1 MSETRENIKICKH
14 GWEEGPGYRNK
25 CLDCEAEN
33 APIIPARSHCGLGFP
48 SQKKYYSGCGCEA
61 HPDFDFCVDCR
72 IAELEEQLDIGPCAT
87 CQRERDIAEEGRAE
101 LEARLAAVA
110 EIINSWER
118 RGYSD
123 LAAIKTIKQT
133 LEQKSGE

>member
-72 IAELEEQLDIGPCAT
+72 IKELKERLD
-87 CQRERDIAEEGRAE
+87 
-101 LEARLAAVA
+101 AVA